1 MSSSV
6 SKLSACSPITLSVLR
21 IVVALLFI
29 EHGTQKLLNFPPSG
43 HEGPALVSLIG
54 LAGLLE
60 MIGGT
65 LVALGLFT
73 RVVAFILSG
82 EMAVAYF
89 MTHFP
94 RSFFPLLSGGEAAVL
109 FCFVFLY
116 LVFAGAGSL
125 SVDALRTKG

>member
-1 MSSSV
+1 M
-6 SKLSACSPITLSVLR
+6 
-21 IVVALLFI
+21 
-29 EHGTQKLLNFPPSG
+29 
-43 HEGPALVSLIG
+43 VSLIG

-65 LVALGLFT
+65 RVALGLFT
-73 RVVAFILSG
+73 RGVAFILSG

-109 FCFVFLY
+109 FCFVFLD
-116 LVFAGAGSL
+116 LVVAGAGSL
-125 SVDALRTKG
+125 SVDALRKKG